1 MRKQGI
7 SEYDGFWVEVV
18 GVLGSLFEQV
28 WAADD
33 YNTFCT
39 MMTQKNI
46 ELQLQAL
53 EMLQF
58 KYGIVPE
65 SYKKGEEGE
74 QEEDDPEKKEREL
87 LEEVYR

>member
-1 MRKQGI
+1 MNRYTLLLLLLLFQ
-7 SEYDGFWVEVV
+7 
-18 GVLGSLFEQV
+18 SLFEQV

-33 YNTFCT
+33 YHTFCT

-53 EMLQF
+53 EMLQV
-58 KYGIVPE
+58 KYGITPE
-65 SYKKGEEGE
+65 SYQKEEEEEVGEGE
-74 QEEDDPEKKEREL
+74 DNPEKKEREL